1 MNGRLRA
8 ACFAVVAVL
17 AVLVLSSS
25 RASAQAPPFNLAFL
39 PAFPSP
45 ADRVEIFISGPS
57 VPCFVFDEP
66 QVSGNSIRIEARS
79 GACVLPPPNP
89 PPRQFQLG
97 PLAAGTY
104 TVTVLVDHS
113 PSTSV
118 QLKVLTPGPFLFLDQ
133 SRFLVRVTWEDAR
146 VGRGSAFAQPLA
158 EESGYFWFFASGT
171 PEIFV
176 KVLDGRAINGHF
188 WVFLSS
194 ITDVGFTA
202 AVSDVGQGCV
212 LEPSPPLPQCPT
224 RTYVNPAGRNQNF
237 VDTSAF

>member
-8 ACFAVVAVL
+8 ACFTVL
-17 AVLVLSSS
+17 AVLVVLVGASS
-25 RASAQAPPFNLAFL
+25 RAGAQAPPFNLAFL

-57 VPCFVFDEP
+57 VPCYIFDEP
-66 QVSGNSIRIEARS
+66 QVSGNTIRIEARS
-79 GACVLPPPNP
+79 GACLLPPPNP
-89 PPRQFQLG
+89 PPRQFLVG
-97 PLAAGTY
+97 SLAAGTY
-104 TVTVLVDHS
+104 TVTVLVDHTPNAS
-113 PSTSV
+113 L
-118 QLKVLTPGPFLFLDQ
+118 QLKVLTPGPFLLLDQ
-133 SRFLVRVTWEDAR
+133 SGFLVRVTLEDAR

-188 WVFLSS
+188 WVFISS

-202 AVSDVGQGCV
+202 AVSDIRYSCV
-212 LEPSPPLPQCPT
+212 LEPSQFFPLCPT

-237 VDTSAF
+237 IDTSAF

>member
-8 ACFAVVAVL
+8 ACFT
-17 AVLVLSSS
+17 VLVLASS
-25 RASAQAPPFNLAFL
+25 RAGAQQPLFSLDFL

-45 ADRVEIFISGPS
+45 ADRVEISISGPS
-57 VPCFVFDEP
+57 VPCYQFDEP
-66 QVSGNSIRIEARS
+66 QVSGKTIRIEGRS
-79 GACVLPPPNP
+79 GACGLPPPNP
-89 PPRQFQLG
+89 PPRQFLLG

-104 TVTVLVDHS
+104 TLTVLVDHVPNS
-113 PSTSV
+113 SQ
-118 QLKVLTPGPFLFLDQ
+118 QLKVLTPGPFLVLNQ

-176 KVLDGRAINGHF
+176 KILDGRAINGHY
-188 WVFLSS
+188 WVFISS

-202 AVSDVGQGCV
+202 AVSDISTACV
-212 LEPSPPLPQCPT
+212 LEPSPPVPQCPT

-237 VDTSAF
+237 IDTAAF